1 MLKNIISI
9 LIILST
15 ISLFANG
22 KVDSL
27 VKFIDNNKNE
37 EKVDALL
44 KLSEAYFSSDFSK
57 SISLSKEALAL
68 SEKLNYQLGIAVSNN
83 NIGYTLTDLGN
94 FQEALNHY
102 QISIELFKKL
112 GEQNKEAIAY
122 NDIAYIYQSQGL
134 VEKAIENYIKS
145 LKLLEEIGDKAS
157 LGACLNNIGL
167 LYHDQKNYEKAL
179 EYYLNGLKVK
189 EELGDEKSI
198 AVSLNNIGSVYFSQE
213 QYYEAKEYFFKSLFK
228 RKKVNDKP
236 GIAQSLI
243 NISGIY
249 REQKQYDKALEYLLQ
264 SKDIQE
270 EINNNVGLVD
280 VLQNIGV
287 IYNIKGDY
295 EKAQIYLEKAYNI
308 AKTIGSPEL
317 IKNTSLS
324 LSNYYRNIKLFEKAY
339 RLIVEHHK
347 MSDSINNIENVQ
359 KIIQVGLQYEFEK
372 KLHKADIE
380 QLQKNHQHEIAIKE
394 QKMISYS
401 FGIGLLA
408 LIILS
413 IVILKSLIDKKK
425 ANIRILEQKKE
436 IEVKSVKLEESL
448 ISITDSINYA
458 KRIQEALLQTE
469 RNISEHMTPH
479 FIFFKPKDIV
489 SGDFYWSFE
498 DNNTLYIAAADCTGH
513 GVPGALMSMLGISYL
528 NSINVEN
535 NDLSPAEILNQLRD
549 KITHE
554 LGQTSQNVAARD
566 GMDISLA
573 KINLKNKT
581 LEWAGANNNLWL
593 INKDGVTEIK
603 ADRQSINYTEEPIP
617 FTNHKLTITIGDKI
631 YLFTDGYADQFG
643 GPKGKKFMYKPFK
656 ELLLSIYETP
666 IEKQKEVIELR
677 LHEWKGNLNQ
687 VDDICVIGIEF

>member
-498 DNNTLYIAAADCTGH
+498 DNNT
-513 GVPGALMSMLGISYL
+513 
-528 NSINVEN
+528 
-535 NDLSPAEILNQLRD
+535 
-549 KITHE
+549 
-554 LGQTSQNVAARD
+554 
-566 GMDISLA
+566 
-573 KINLKNKT
+573 
-581 LEWAGANNNLWL
+581 
-593 INKDGVTEIK
+593 
-603 ADRQSINYTEEPIP
+603 
-617 FTNHKLTITIGDKI
+617 
-631 YLFTDGYADQFG
+631 
-643 GPKGKKFMYKPFK
+643 
-656 ELLLSIYETP
+656 
-666 IEKQKEVIELR
+666 
-677 LHEWKGNLNQ
+677 
-687 VDDICVIGIEF
+687 